1 MKDQTIGGGCPSRH
15 SDRHLS
21 RIRVGG
27 RPPPCRSLKAMAIPV
42 IPAS

>member
-27 RPPPCRSLKAMAIPV
+27 GRLRAGP
-42 IPAS
+42 